1 MYTVLQI
8 MTVSIALGRYDPLA
22 RFSITSESAAL
33 TSNTSAH
40 QLWHHLRIAIRF
52 ARCTPNSSAERE
64 FFLRLRSIQQSSYS
78 WAEHI
83 F

>member
-22 RFSITSESAAL
+22 RFSITSESA
-33 TSNTSAH
+33 SAH
-40 QLWHHLRIAIRF
+40 QLWHHLRIVTRF
-52 ARCTPNSSAERE
+52 ARYTQNYSAERE
-64 FFLRLRSIQQSSYS
+64 FFLRLRSIQHCSYS

-83 F
+83 C